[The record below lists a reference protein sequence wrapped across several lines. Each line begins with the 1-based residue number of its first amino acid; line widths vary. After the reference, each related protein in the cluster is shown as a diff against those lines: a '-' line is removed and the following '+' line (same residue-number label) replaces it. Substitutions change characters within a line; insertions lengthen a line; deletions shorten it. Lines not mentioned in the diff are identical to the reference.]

1 MYSPVFEVD
10 PVICFHIPYSILN
23 LAGFSWLDISMLL
36 VNILIRR
43 TGNMLIIGQISGKC
57 SGFDGQR
64 KTNEQLTLDARIDG
78 KFIVF
83 GT

>member
-1 MYSPVFEVD
+1 MICIYSPVFEITPLFV
-10 PVICFHIPYSILN
+10 SILLN
-23 LAGFSWLDISMLL
+23 LAVFSWLDISMLL

-43 TGNMLIIGQISGKC
+43 TGNMLIIGQISGKF

>member
-1 MYSPVFEVD
+1 MICIYSPVFEVD
-10 PVICFHIPYSILN
+10 PVIVSILLN

-64 KTNEQLTLDARIDG
+64 KTNEQLTWDARIDG